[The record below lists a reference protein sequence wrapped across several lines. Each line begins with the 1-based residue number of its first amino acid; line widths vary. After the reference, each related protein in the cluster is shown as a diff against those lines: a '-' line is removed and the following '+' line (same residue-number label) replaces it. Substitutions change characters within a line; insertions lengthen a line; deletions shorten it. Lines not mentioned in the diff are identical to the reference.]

1 MKKIDIAYKEV
12 QGLFSVKKVVTTEDE
27 RKQLRKKYAGRSDI
41 ELVESVS
48 PAAKADT
55 HNWIDEIEDFDAFMS

>member
-12 QGLFSVKKVVTTEDE
+12 QGLFSVKKVVTTEAE

-41 ELVESVS
+41 ELVESVP
-48 PAAKADT
+48 PAAKADN